1 MEQSGHLGGSPPACP
16 CTRVMEDLG
25 DPSDHWVMFEFHI
38 PWKSKAPAVASI
50 NEEFR
55 TDDRR

>member
-1 MEQSGHLGGSPPACP
+1 
-16 CTRVMEDLG
+16 MEDLG